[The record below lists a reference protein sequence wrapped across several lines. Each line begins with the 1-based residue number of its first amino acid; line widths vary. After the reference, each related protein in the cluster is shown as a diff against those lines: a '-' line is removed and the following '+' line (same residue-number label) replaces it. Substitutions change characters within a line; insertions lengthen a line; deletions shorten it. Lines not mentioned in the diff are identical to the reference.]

1 VDWINKY
8 FKDPAID
15 RDKRAQLIKE
25 QCWKFDGQAVKRIT
39 ETLLS

>member
-15 RDKRAQLIKE
+15 RDKRARLVKE
-25 QCWKFDGQAVKRIT
+25 QCGRLDGRACERIV
-39 ETLLS
+39 EVIK